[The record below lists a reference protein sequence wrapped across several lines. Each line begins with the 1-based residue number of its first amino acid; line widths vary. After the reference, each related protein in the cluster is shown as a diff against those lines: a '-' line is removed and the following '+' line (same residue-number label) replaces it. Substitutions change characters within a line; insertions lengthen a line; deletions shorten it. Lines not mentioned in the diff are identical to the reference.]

1 MFPNNLCC
9 GYILYGSL
17 LFQLTI
23 WYDVSKVFWHI
34 FFLFLTVFFRI
45 RLIRS
50 MISDTSRVEGRS
62 CNQVYDIILFYIA
75 SLWKTHFLFVW
86 SNLWVSHWSCK
97 SWYRSGCRYSGF
109 PRLKGIEKVT
119 KMAYFSWRNNIF
131 DNIMFLSC
139 TKTYFNSLSSSPNLS
154 KYMDPQTQALF
165 PLITMIVEE
174 LTARNIPVPPPH
186 SKAWWT
192 VSPTETKIL
201 YTMKKRQTF

>member
-1 MFPNNLCC
+1 MIIPYYYFPNVYEVLISCSIYLIVCLFSYFMNTVQMQTKETYKANGANYILTSKFSSYVIDTIINWCVHEWRNYNNILHMFPNNLCC

-62 CNQVYDIILFYIA
+62 CNQVFDIILFYIA

-109 PRLKGIEKVT
+109 PRLKWIEKV
-119 KMAYFSWRNNIF
+119 
-131 DNIMFLSC
+131 SC
-139 TKTYFNSLSSSPNLS
+139 IWFCN
-154 KYMDPQTQALF
+154 
-165 PLITMIVEE
+165 
-174 LTARNIPVPPPH
+174 
-186 SKAWWT
+186 
-192 VSPTETKIL
+192 
-201 YTMKKRQTF
+201 

>member
-1 MFPNNLCC
+1 VLRIHLIRKPGVPNNDMIRCKQS
-9 GYILYGSL
+9 ILTHFLSIFDSL
-17 LFQLTI
+17 
-23 WYDVSKVFWHI
+23 
-34 FFLFLTVFFRI
+34 FRI

-50 MISDTSRVEGRS
+50 MISDTSCVEGRS
-62 CNQVYDIILFYIA
+62 CNQVFDIIWFYIA

-109 PRLKGIEKVT
+109 PR
-119 KMAYFSWRNNIF
+119 
-131 DNIMFLSC
+131 
-139 TKTYFNSLSSSPNLS
+139 FNSLSSSPNLS

-192 VSPTETKIL
+192 VSPTETL
-201 YTMKKRQTF
+201 FELVWRQQVSFRQTIVPHIRQTVGSLGTRSQPLHFRLW